1 MLSGIVQ
8 DITKRK
14 QAEMQIKEQLEELR
28 SWQSATMGRE
38 NRILEL
44 ITEVNKLLVE
54 GGKPGR
60 YASAAEATHGI

>member
-8 DITKRK
+8 DITERK
-14 QAEMQIKEQLEELR
+14 KAEIKIHEQLEELR
-28 SWQSATMGRE
+28 RWHSATMGRE

-60 YASAAEATHGI
+60 YASAAEATHDI